1 MTALLLTLVA
11 LSIWLYQD
19 AQRRQM
25 NSPGAWVVL
34 LVLLGPVALAAYW
47 ASRPLYQ
54 GEVRVGGRG
63 WVMMRVFVL
72 ALSAW
77 AILFAAVFSVW
88 LSAFMPLVA
97 IAALFIGL
105 SLFFAGGWIFVV
117 ALLLL
122 AAWLIRDGQR
132 VEIGPTHAALKGVP
146 VPVYGDRLL
155 KVIFLMGLLSV
166 FIFTE
171 PSHPEWIQESEW
183 QEMPNRFQI

>member
-1 MTALLLTLVA
+1 MTALLLTLAA

-34 LVLLGPVALAAYW
+34 LCLLGPVALAAYW
-47 ASRPLYQ
+47 ATRPLYQ

-63 WVMMRVFVL
+63 WIMMRVFVV
-72 ALSAW
+72 AVSAW

-97 IAALFIGL
+97 IFALFIGL
-105 SLFFAGGWIFVV
+105 GLFFAGGWVFVV
-117 ALLLL
+117 ALLLF

-132 VEIGPTHAALKGVP
+132 VEVGPTHAALMGMP
-146 VPVYGDRLL
+146 LPTYGDRLL

-183 QEMPNRFQI
+183 QSMPERLQL

>member
-1 MTALLLTLVA
+1 MTALLLTLAA

-25 NSPGAWVVL
+25 NSPGAWLVL
-34 LVLLGPVALAAYW
+34 LCLLGPVALAAYW
-47 ASRPLYQ
+47 ATRPLYQ

-63 WVMMRVFVL
+63 WIMMRVFVV
-72 ALSAW
+72 AVSAW

-97 IAALFIGL
+97 IFALFIGL
-105 SLFFAGGWIFVV
+105 GLFFAGGWVFVV
-117 ALLLL
+117 AMLLL

-132 VEIGPTHAALKGVP
+132 VEVGPTHAALMGVP
-146 VPVYGDRLL
+146 VPTYGDRLL

-183 QEMPNRFQI
+183 QSMPERLQL

>member
-47 ASRPLYQ
+47 ATRPLYQ

-63 WVMMRVFVL
+63 WIMMRVFVV
-72 ALSAW
+72 AVSAW

>member
-1 MTALLLTLVA
+1 MTALLLTLAA

-19 AQRRQM
+19 AQRRQV

-34 LVLLGPVALAAYW
+34 LCLLGPVALAAYW
-47 ASRPLYQ
+47 ATRPLYQ

-63 WVMMRVFVL
+63 WIMMRVFVV
-72 ALSAW
+72 AVSAW

-97 IAALFIGL
+97 IFALFIGL
-105 SLFFAGGWIFVV
+105 GLFFAGGWVLVV

-132 VEIGPTHAALKGVP
+132 VEVGPTHAALMGMP
-146 VPVYGDRLL
+146 LPTYGDRLL

-183 QEMPNRFQI
+183 QSMPERFQL

>member
-1 MTALLLTLVA
+1 MTALLLTLAA

-34 LVLLGPVALAAYW
+34 LCLLGPVALAAYW
-47 ASRPLYQ
+47 ATRPLYQ

-63 WVMMRVFVL
+63 WIMMRVFVV
-72 ALSAW
+72 AVSAW

-97 IAALFIGL
+97 IFALFIGL
-105 SLFFAGGWIFVV
+105 GLFFAGGWVFVV

-132 VEIGPTHAALKGVP
+132 VEVGPTHAALMGVA
-146 VPVYGDRLL
+146 VPTYGDRLL

-183 QEMPNRFQI
+183 QSMPERFQL

>member
-1 MTALLLTLVA
+1 MTALLLTLAA

-25 NSPGAWVVL
+25 NSPSAWVVL
-34 LVLLGPVALAAYW
+34 LCLLGPVALAAYW
-47 ASRPLYQ
+47 ATRPLYQ

-63 WVMMRVFVL
+63 WIMMRVFVV
-72 ALSAW
+72 AVSAW

-97 IAALFIGL
+97 IFALFIGL
-105 SLFFAGGWIFVV
+105 GLFFAGGWVFVV

-132 VEIGPTHAALKGVP
+132 VEVGPTHAALMGVP
-146 VPVYGDRLL
+146 VPTYGDRLL

-183 QEMPNRFQI
+183 QSMPERFQL

>member
-1 MTALLLTLVA
+1 MTALLLTLAA

-34 LVLLGPVALAAYW
+34 LCLLGPVALAAYW
-47 ASRPLYQ
+47 ATRPLYQ

-63 WVMMRVFVL
+63 WIMMRVFVVSV
-72 ALSAW
+72 SAW

-97 IAALFIGL
+97 IFALFIGL
-105 SLFFAGGWIFVV
+105 GLFFAGGWVFVV

-132 VEIGPTHAALKGVP
+132 VEVGPTHTALMGVP
-146 VPVYGDRLL
+146 VPTYGDRLL

-183 QEMPNRFQI
+183 QSMPERFQL

>member
-1 MTALLLTLVA
+1 MTALLLTLAA

-47 ASRPLYQ
+47 ATRPLYQ

-63 WVMMRVFVL
+63 WIMMRVFVV
-72 ALSAW
+72 AVSAW

>member
-1 MTALLLTLVA
+1 
-11 LSIWLYQD
+11 
-19 AQRRQM
+19 M

-34 LVLLGPVALAAYW
+34 LCLLGPVALAAYW
-47 ASRPLYQ
+47 ATRPLYQ

-63 WVMMRVFVL
+63 WIMMRVFVV
-72 ALSAW
+72 AVSAW

-97 IAALFIGL
+97 IFALFIGL
-105 SLFFAGGWIFVV
+105 GLFFAGGWVFVV

-132 VEIGPTHAALKGVP
+132 VEVGPTHAALMGVP
-146 VPVYGDRLL
+146 VPTYGDRLL

-183 QEMPNRFQI
+183 QSMPERFQL

>member
-1 MTALLLTLVA
+1 MTALLLTLAA

-34 LVLLGPVALAAYW
+34 LCLLGPVALAAYW
-47 ASRPLYQ
+47 ATRPLYQ

-63 WVMMRVFVL
+63 WIMMRVFVVSV
-72 ALSAW
+72 SAW

-97 IAALFIGL
+97 IFALFIGL
-105 SLFFAGGWIFVV
+105 GLFFAGGWVFVV

-132 VEIGPTHAALKGVP
+132 VEVGPTHAALMGVP
-146 VPVYGDRLL
+146 VPTYGDRLL

-183 QEMPNRFQI
+183 QSMPERFQL

>member
-1 MTALLLTLVA
+1 MTALLLTLAA

-34 LVLLGPVALAAYW
+34 LCLLGPVALAAYW
-47 ASRPLYQ
+47 ATRPLYQ

-63 WVMMRVFVL
+63 WIMMRVFVV
-72 ALSAW
+72 AVSAW

-97 IAALFIGL
+97 IFALFIGL
-105 SLFFAGGWIFVV
+105 GLFFAGGWVFVV

-132 VEIGPTHAALKGVP
+132 VEVGPTHAALMGVP
-146 VPVYGDRLL
+146 VPTYGDRLL

-183 QEMPNRFQI
+183 QSLPERFQL

>member
-1 MTALLLTLVA
+1 MTALLLTLAA

-25 NSPGAWVVL
+25 NSPGAWVVAL
-34 LVLLGPVALAAYW
+34 CLLGPVALAAYW
-47 ASRPLYQ
+47 ANRPLFQ

-63 WVMMRVFVL
+63 WIMMRVFVV
-72 ALSAW
+72 AATAW
-77 AILFAAVFSVW
+77 AVLFCAVFSVW

-97 IAALFIGL
+97 ILMLFVGL
-105 SLFFAGGWIFVV
+105 GLLLTGGWVVVV

-132 VEIGPTHAALKGVP
+132 VEIGPTHAALRGVSAP
-146 VPVYGDRLL
+146 AMGDRLL

-171 PSHPEWIQESEW
+171 PSHPEWIKESDW
-183 QEMPNRFQI
+183 QEMPGRFQI

>member
-1 MTALLLTLVA
+1 MTALLLTLAA

-34 LVLLGPVALAAYW
+34 LCLLGPVALAAYW
-47 ASRPLYQ
+47 ATRPLYQ

-63 WVMMRVFVL
+63 WIMMRVFVV
-72 ALSAW
+72 AVSAC

-97 IAALFIGL
+97 IFALFIGL
-105 SLFFAGGWIFVV
+105 GLFFAGGWVFVL

-132 VEIGPTHAALKGVP
+132 VEVGPTHAALMGVP
-146 VPVYGDRLL
+146 LPTYGDRLL

-183 QEMPNRFQI
+183 QSMPERFQL

>member
-1 MTALLLTLVA
+1 MTALLLTLAA

-47 ASRPLYQ
+47 ATRPLYQ

-63 WVMMRVFVL
+63 WIMMRVFVV
-72 ALSAW
+72 AVSAW

-146 VPVYGDRLL
+146 VPAYGDRLL

-183 QEMPNRFQI
+183 QEMPNRFQL

>member
-1 MTALLLTLVA
+1 MTALLLTLAA

-25 NSPGAWVVL
+25 SSPGAWVVL

>member
-1 MTALLLTLVA
+1 MTALLLTLAA

-34 LVLLGPVALAAYW
+34 LCLLGPVALAAYW
-47 ASRPLYQ
+47 ATRPLYQ

-63 WVMMRVFVL
+63 WIMMRVFVV
-72 ALSAW
+72 AVSAW

-97 IAALFIGL
+97 IFALFIGL
-105 SLFFAGGWIFVV
+105 GLFFAGGWVLVV

-132 VEIGPTHAALKGVP
+132 VEVGPTHAALMGMP
-146 VPVYGDRLL
+146 LPTYGDRLL

-183 QEMPNRFQI
+183 QSMPERFQL

>member
-1 MTALLLTLVA
+1 MTALLLTLAA

-34 LVLLGPVALAAYW
+34 LCLLGPVALAAYW
-47 ASRPLYQ
+47 ATRPLYQ

-63 WVMMRVFVL
+63 WIMMRVFVV
-72 ALSAW
+72 AVSAW

-97 IAALFIGL
+97 IFALFIGL
-105 SLFFAGGWIFVV
+105 GLFFAGGWVFVV
-117 ALLLL
+117 AMLLL

-132 VEIGPTHAALKGVP
+132 VEVGPTHAALMGVP
-146 VPVYGDRLL
+146 VPTYGDRLL

-183 QEMPNRFQI
+183 QSMPERLQL

>member
-1 MTALLLTLVA
+1 MTALLLTLAA

-34 LVLLGPVALAAYW
+34 LCLLGPVALAAYW
-47 ASRPLYQ
+47 ATRPLYQ

-63 WVMMRVFVL
+63 WIMMRVFVV
-72 ALSAW
+72 AVSAW

-97 IAALFIGL
+97 IFALFIGL
-105 SLFFAGGWIFVV
+105 GLFFAGGWVLVV

-132 VEIGPTHAALKGVP
+132 VEVGPTHAALMGVP
-146 VPVYGDRLL
+146 LPTYGDRLL

-183 QEMPNRFQI
+183 QSMPERFQL

>member
-1 MTALLLTLVA
+1 MTALLLTLAA

-25 NSPGAWVVL
+25 NSPSAWVVL
-34 LVLLGPVALAAYW
+34 LCLLGPVALAAYW
-47 ASRPLYQ
+47 ATRPLYQ

-63 WVMMRVFVL
+63 WIMMRVFVV
-72 ALSAW
+72 AVSAW

-97 IAALFIGL
+97 IFALFIGL
-105 SLFFAGGWIFVV
+105 GLFFAGGWVFVV
-117 ALLLL
+117 ALLLF
-122 AAWLIRDGQR
+122 AAWLIRNGQR
-132 VEIGPTHAALKGVP
+132 VEVGPTHAALMGVP
-146 VPVYGDRLL
+146 VPTYGDRLL

-183 QEMPNRFQI
+183 QSMPERLQL

>member
-1 MTALLLTLVA
+1 MTALLLTLAA

-34 LVLLGPVALAAYW
+34 LCLLGPVALAAYW
-47 ASRPLYQ
+47 ATRPLYQ

-63 WVMMRVFVL
+63 WIMMRVFVV
-72 ALSAW
+72 AVSAW

-97 IAALFIGL
+97 IFALFIGL
-105 SLFFAGGWIFVV
+105 GLFFAGGWVFVV

-132 VEIGPTHAALKGVP
+132 VEVGPTHAALMGMP
-146 VPVYGDRLL
+146 LPTYGDRLL

-183 QEMPNRFQI
+183 QSMPERFQL

>member
-1 MTALLLTLVA
+1 MTALLLTLAA

-34 LVLLGPVALAAYW
+34 LCLLGPVALAAYW
-47 ASRPLYQ
+47 ATRPLYQ

-63 WVMMRVFVL
+63 WIMMRVFVV
-72 ALSAW
+72 AVSAW

-97 IAALFIGL
+97 IFALFIGL
-105 SLFFAGGWIFVV
+105 GLFFAGGWVFVV

-132 VEIGPTHAALKGVP
+132 VEVGPTHAALMGVP
-146 VPVYGDRLL
+146 VPTYGDRLL

-183 QEMPNRFQI
+183 QSMPERLQL

>member
-1 MTALLLTLVA
+1 MTALLLTLAA

-25 NSPGAWVVL
+25 NSPSAWVVL
-34 LVLLGPVALAAYW
+34 LCLLGPVALAAYW
-47 ASRPLYQ
+47 ATRPLYQ

-63 WVMMRVFVL
+63 WIMMRVFVV
-72 ALSAW
+72 AVSAW

-97 IAALFIGL
+97 IFALFIGL
-105 SLFFAGGWIFVV
+105 GLFFAGGWVFVV
-117 ALLLL
+117 ALLLF

-132 VEIGPTHAALKGVP
+132 VEVGPTHAALMGVP
-146 VPVYGDRLL
+146 VPTYGDRLL

-183 QEMPNRFQI
+183 QSMPERLQL

>member
-1 MTALLLTLVA
+1 MTALLLTLAV

-34 LVLLGPVALAAYW
+34 LCLLGPVALAAYW
-47 ASRPLYQ
+47 ATRPLYQ
-54 GEVRVGGRG
+54 GELRVGGRG
-63 WVMMRVFVL
+63 WIMMRVFVV
-72 ALSAW
+72 AVSAW

-97 IAALFIGL
+97 IFALFIGL
-105 SLFFAGGWIFVV
+105 GLFFAGGWVLVV

-132 VEIGPTHAALKGVP
+132 VEVGPTHAALVGMP
-146 VPVYGDRLL
+146 LPTYGDRLL

-183 QEMPNRFQI
+183 QSMPERFQL

>member
-1 MTALLLTLVA
+1 MTALLLTLAA

-25 NSPGAWVVL
+25 NSPSAWVVL
-34 LVLLGPVALAAYW
+34 LCLLGPVALAAYW
-47 ASRPLYQ
+47 ATRPLYQ

-63 WVMMRVFVL
+63 WIMMRVFVV
-72 ALSAW
+72 AVSAW

-97 IAALFIGL
+97 IFALFIGL
-105 SLFFAGGWIFVV
+105 GLFFAGGWVFVV

-132 VEIGPTHAALKGVP
+132 VEVGPTHAALMGVP
-146 VPVYGDRLL
+146 VPTYGDRLL

-183 QEMPNRFQI
+183 QSMPERLQL

>member
-1 MTALLLTLVA
+1 MTALLLTLAA
-11 LSIWLYQD
+11 LGIWLYQD

-25 NSPGAWVVL
+25 NSPGAWVVAL
-34 LVLLGPVALAAYW
+34 CLLGPVALAAYW
-47 ASRPLYQ
+47 ANRPLFQ

-63 WVMMRVFVL
+63 WVMMRVFVV
-72 ALSAW
+72 AVTAW

-97 IAALFIGL
+97 ILMLFVGL
-105 SLFFAGGWIFVV
+105 GLLLTGGWIFVV

-132 VEIGPTHAALKGVP
+132 VEIGPTHSALQGVAAP
-146 VPVYGDRLL
+146 AMGDRLL

-171 PSHPEWIQESEW
+171 PSHPAWIQESDW
-183 QEMPNRFQI
+183 REMPGRFQI

>member
-1 MTALLLTLVA
+1 MTALLLTLAA
-11 LSIWLYQD
+11 LSIWLFQD

-34 LVLLGPVALAAYW
+34 LCLLGPVALAAYW
-47 ASRPLYQ
+47 ATRPLYQ

-63 WVMMRVFVL
+63 WIMMRVFVV
-72 ALSAW
+72 ALTAW
-77 AILFAAVFSVW
+77 VVLFGAVFSVW

-97 IAALFIGL
+97 IFMLFVGL
-105 SLFFAGGWIFVV
+105 GLLLTGGWVLVV

-132 VEIGPTHAALKGVP
+132 IEVGPTHAALHGVSP
-146 VPVYGDRLL
+146 PSYGDGLL

-171 PSHPEWIQESEW
+171 PSHPEWIEESEW
-183 QEMPNRFQI
+183 REMPQRFQL

>member
-1 MTALLLTLVA
+1 MTALLLTLAA

-34 LVLLGPVALAAYW
+34 LCLLGPVALAAYW
-47 ASRPLYQ
+47 ATRPLYQ

-63 WVMMRVFVL
+63 WIMMRVFVV
-72 ALSAW
+72 AVSAW

-97 IAALFIGL
+97 IFALFIGL
-105 SLFFAGGWIFVV
+105 GLFFAGGWVFVL

-132 VEIGPTHAALKGVP
+132 VEVGPTHAALMGVP
-146 VPVYGDRLL
+146 LPTYGDRLL

-183 QEMPNRFQI
+183 QSMPERFQL

>member
-1 MTALLLTLVA
+1 MTALLLTLAA
-11 LSIWLYQD
+11 LSIWLFQD

-25 NSPGAWVVL
+25 NSPGAWVVAL
-34 LVLLGPVALAAYW
+34 CLLGPVALAAYW
-47 ASRPLYQ
+47 ANRPLFQ

-63 WVMMRVFVL
+63 WVMMRVFVV
-72 ALSAW
+72 ALTAW
-77 AILFAAVFSVW
+77 VVLFGAVFSVW

-97 IAALFIGL
+97 ILMLFVGL
-105 SLFFAGGWIFVV
+105 GLLLTGGWVLVV

-132 VEIGPTHAALKGVP
+132 IDVGPTHAALRGVP
-146 VPVYGDRLL
+146 IPAYGDGML

-171 PSHPEWIQESEW
+171 PSHPEWIEESEW
-183 QEMPNRFQI
+183 REMPQRFQL

>member
-1 MTALLLTLVA
+1 MTALLLTLAA

-34 LVLLGPVALAAYW
+34 LCLLGPVALAAYW
-47 ASRPLYQ
+47 ATRPLYQ

-63 WVMMRVFVL
+63 WIMMRVFVV
-72 ALSAW
+72 AVSAW

-97 IAALFIGL
+97 IFALFIGL
-105 SLFFAGGWIFVV
+105 GLFFAGGWVFVV

-132 VEIGPTHAALKGVP
+132 VEVGPTHAALMGVP
-146 VPVYGDRLL
+146 VPTYGDRLL

-183 QEMPNRFQI
+183 QSMPERFQL